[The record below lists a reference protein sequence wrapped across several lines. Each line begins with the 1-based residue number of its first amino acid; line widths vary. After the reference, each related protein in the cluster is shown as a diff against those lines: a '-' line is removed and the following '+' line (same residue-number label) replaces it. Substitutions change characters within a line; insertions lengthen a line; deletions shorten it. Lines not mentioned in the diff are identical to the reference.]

1 MSFDLSQ
8 ALQDARALV
17 HADLEDDPLRHT
29 PTHPHVLALAASFHR
44 ALGVVLAAR
53 AKKDREEDL
62 AVLCGYLRD
71 HMEGWPDLLTGR
83 TDAPFLDREE
93 AQRALDA
100 ARHPADDGW
109 WLRFGQ
115 DGSLPTPSALLR
127 ALRVWGHGAPE
138 EEIAR
143 LCAKLGEMDARSLE
157 LEHAKLS
164 PEALS
169 DLARLPGLGS
179 LALRSVH
186 LTEPTLAAMR
196 GEQAFPRLRA
206 FALESAR
213 FTPPDGL
220 HQLKGAPWLGRLQDL
235 QLSADTRHKVE
246 LGELFEGAL
255 PALRRLSLGGNACTP
270 EACEALLTRA
280 PLHELHTLRLHTYE
294 RGGVRVLSFLERAAL
309 PRLRWLTLNDNDLSH
324 LAPLHRLEGLRGL
337 ELSSASYK
345 DEDLWPLLEA
355 LAGSLE
361 HLDLSWSKLGEGQLA
376 GWRGLARPLALRG
389 LELHSAGL
397 KSEAPM
403 ALLGSPNLPRLQR
416 LTLSSCQIGPAGL
429 ADLPSLPERA
439 RPMSHLNLGGNPLGP
454 EGASHLSRASALHH
468 LGNLM
473 LWGTKLGD
481 EGLQRLWDGPALE
494 GLGALQV
501 HQNGITEAGVL
512 ALAQCGRFPN
522 LKRLVLRQNPI
533 GVEGLRHLAHA
544 RGLEGLEH
552 LDLSDTHANAQ
563 GLKALANS
571 DALPALR
578 TLSLQSDKLSEA
590 ALEVFAK
597 KRGLPGLRWILFP
610 HSLTQKAGPR
620 TLAALDRLLRGHGV
634 RVRSTPSLTF
644 DGPW

>member
-44 ALGVVLAAR
+44 AVGVVLAAR
-53 AKKDREEDL
+53 AKKAREEDL
-62 AVLCGYLRD
+62 VVLRGYLRD
-71 HMEGWPDLLTGR
+71 HMEGWPDLLTGHPE
-83 TDAPFLDREE
+83 APFLDREE
-93 AQRALDA
+93 AERVLDA

-109 WLRFGQ
+109 WLRFGR
-115 DGSLPTPSALLR
+115 DGSLPEPAELLR
-127 ALRVWGHGAPE
+127 ALRVWAHGASE
-138 EEIAR
+138 EEVTR
-143 LCAKLGEMDARSLE
+143 LCAKLEALDPSALE

-164 PEALS
+164 LES
-169 DLARLPGLGS
+169 VQHLARLKGLRS
-179 LALRSVH
+179 LTLRHVLLSEPLMAALRAPDALQS
-186 LTEPTLAAMR
+186 
-196 GEQAFPRLRA
+196 LRA
-206 FALESAR
+206 FTLDAAR
-213 FTPPDGL
+213 VVTPDDL
-220 HQLKGAPWLGRLQDL
+220 HLLRGAPWLDRLQEL
-235 QLSADTRHKVE
+235 HLSSDTRNE
-246 LGELFEGAL
+246 LELSGFFEGAL
-255 PALRRLSLGGNACTP
+255 PTLRRLSLAGSACTP
-270 EACEALLTRA
+270 KACEALLTRA
-280 PLHELHTLRLHTYE
+280 PLRELHTLRLHTYE
-294 RGGVRVLSFLERAAL
+294 RGGERVLSFLERAAL
-309 PRLRWLTLNDNDLSH
+309 PSLRWLTLSDNDLSG
-324 LAPLHRLEGLRGL
+324 LAPLRRLENLRGL

-345 DEDLWPLLEA
+345 GEDLWPLLEA

-361 HLDLSWSKLGEGQLA
+361 HLDMSWSKLGEGQLA
-376 GWRGLARPLALRG
+376 GWRGLGRPLALRG

-397 KSEAPM
+397 KSQAPM
-403 ALLGSPNLPRLQR
+403 TFLGSPNLPRLQR

-454 EGASHLSRASALHH
+454 EGAGHLSRALALRD

-533 GVEGLRHLAHA
+533 GAEGLGHLASD

-571 DALPALR
+571 DALPGLR

-590 ALEVFAK
+590 ALGVFAK
-597 KRGLPGLRWILFP
+597 KRGLPGLRWILVP
-610 HSLTQKAGPR
+610 HSLIQKAGPR
-620 TLAALDRLLRGHGV
+620 TLATLDRLLRGHGV

-644 DGPW
+644 EGPW